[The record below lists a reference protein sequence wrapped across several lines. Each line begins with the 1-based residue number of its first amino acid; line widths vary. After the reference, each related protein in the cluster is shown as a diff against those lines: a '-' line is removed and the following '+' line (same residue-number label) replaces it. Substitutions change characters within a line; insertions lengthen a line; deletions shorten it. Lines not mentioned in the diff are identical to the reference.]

1 MSVKNIIFDFGG
13 VIIDIDEQLT
23 VNEFAKLGAADISR
37 AADNEFIELVESL
50 KKEFSL
56 LIFLEIS

>member
-23 VNEFAKLGAADISR
+23 IKGFEKLGVSDISR
-37 AADNEFIELVESL
+37 ASSPEFIELIRKFEKVNSNCC
-50 KKEFSL
+50 SG
-56 LIFLEIS
+56 S